1 MPLIKSA
8 QRYVEGNQLHC
19 IGQQSLIVG
28 QFLSF
33 LLLYNPCFF
42 EIWYKLSEG
51 GIRIEYL
58 AGSSGGSDRSK
69 KMLRNLF
76 LNRQRKRRGVVSS
89 WGFLSFIRFLFLSL
103 SSFCALLLAADT
115 ADRG

>member
-1 MPLIKSA
+1 MHWSTETDSMAVFI
-8 QRYVEGNQLHC
+8 
-19 IGQQSLIVG
+19 I
-28 QFLSF
+28 
-33 LLLYNPCFF
+33 F

-76 LNRQRKRRGVVSS
+76 LNRQRKRRGVSS
-89 WGFLSFIRFLFLSL
+89 WGFLSFFHSFPLPLSVL
-103 SSFCALLLAADT
+103 LLCALLLAADT